1 MTSVCESNCFCIHV
15 GSSFSQ
21 LWGPYTAVTPA
32 SWFHLSPPALSILQR
47 TRLDAAEF
55 TQNHK
60 YTLSCRVCRLTVDT
74 RVPLSVIRSV
84 THHQPSEQRHKHGIS
99 ATEPAL
105 QQKGR
110 TISQPRAEPQ
120 LHRTNNTEVHTR
132 VTDTTQR
139 LIHRQAGR
147 TYRLT
152 ALSGLCSDSRSS
164 WPRSEQ
170 ITWCGT
176 LHPSRDPEG
185 RGQQPHRCSLRRTAL
200 TPDQAAAAAS
210 FTALHD
216 GENAPLLRRNEQ
228 LTNYCSCLDTR
239 LNMLLMRCININI
252 KLSTCCRWI
261 MMQSVFCLYIWL
273 EKR

>member
-1 MTSVCESNCFCIHV
+1 MFLHPRELKLLTH
-15 GSSFSQ
+15 
-21 LWGPYTAVTPA
+21 W
-32 SWFHLSPPALSILQR
+32 PALGALHRCYPRLLVPPVSSSTQYPAENSAGCCRIHPEPQAHTVLQGLQVNSR
-47 TRLDAAEF
+47 HT
-55 TQNHK
+55 
-60 YTLSCRVCRLTVDT
+60 S
-74 RVPLSVIRSV
+74 SVTV

-120 LHRTNNTEVHTR
+120 LHRTNNTVVHTR

-176 LHPSRDPEG
+176 LRPSRELEG
-185 RGQQPHRCSLRRTAL
+185 RGQQPHRCSPRRTAL

-210 FTALHD
+210 FSALHD

-228 LTNYCSCLDTR
+228 LTNYCGCLDTR
-239 LNMLLMRCININI
+239 MNMLLTR
-252 KLSTCCRWI
+252 
-261 MMQSVFCLYIWL
+261 
-273 EKR
+273 